1 MFLIRNVIIFW
12 IIECPPVVVIKNTDA
27 GFLANHAFHS
37 ALLISSSEM
46 SKMLFLILGMTSDLF
61 FISAR
66 IYKF

>member
-12 IIECPPVVVIKNTDA
+12 IIESPPVVVIKNTDA
-27 GFLANHAFHS
+27 RFLANHAFLS

-61 FISAR
+61 FISAK
-66 IYKF
+66 II